1 MIYAYMGIQMTSEPM
16 SEKLAVNK
24 TGFFFFFKYCESL
37 QPLELLEP

>member
-24 TGFFFFFKYCESL
+24 TGFFFFLNIVNRCNH
-37 QPLELLEP
+37 